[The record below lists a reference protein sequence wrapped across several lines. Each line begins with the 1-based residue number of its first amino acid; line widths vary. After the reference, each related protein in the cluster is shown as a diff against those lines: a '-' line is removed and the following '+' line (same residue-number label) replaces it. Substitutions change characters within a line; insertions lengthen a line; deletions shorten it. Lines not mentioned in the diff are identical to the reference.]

1 MCDRLKRA
9 IGLDMINMN
18 SNTCFIHSKNWSS
31 PMSALE
37 IFLTFSLAS
46 TFAVAALATW
56 LRFTNPPSDAKRG

>member
-1 MCDRLKRA
+1 
-9 IGLDMINMN
+9 MN